1 VRVAID
7 LTQIDNQTI
16 GSGQYRYVADLVN
29 GLIDFEPDVHL
40 TLFGSTPAPRDE
52 FSRAVNMKDRCRYDH
67 LARHDGRGYVYRDIL
82 QLSARVRA
90 ARVDLLHQPHTY
102 VPFPKPCP
110 VVVTAYHYYDDPVL
124 FATRPYRYYRWSLRT
139 RVDAVIAISNATRDD
154 FCARF
159 GVPRERIR
167 TVYCGLSASLA
178 AGDGVR
184 RGRPY
189 ILSPYNLSAPKNLRS
204 LILAWP
210 RIAARHPSLELVL
223 YGRSMVTTEAEA
235 AFEQLL
241 ASTAGAD
248 RVHRVGFVS
257 DAALADLFGGCDL
270 FVFPTTVEGFGYPL
284 LEAMAHGACCVTRNA
299 SAMKEIAGDAACL
312 VETLRPDEIAD
323 ASIALLGDQ
332 PRRTALGR
340 RAADRAR
347 GFTIEAMV
355 RNTVACYRSVT

>member
-1 VRVAID
+1 
-7 LTQIDNQTI
+7 
-16 GSGQYRYVADLVN
+16 
-29 GLIDFEPDVHL
+29 
-40 TLFGSTPAPRDE
+40 
-52 FSRAVNMKDRCRYDH
+52 
-67 LARHDGRGYVYRDIL
+67 
-82 QLSARVRA
+82 
-90 ARVDLLHQPHTY
+90 
-102 VPFPKPCP
+102 
-110 VVVTAYHYYDDPVL
+110 
-124 FATRPYRYYRWSLRT
+124 
-139 RVDAVIAISNATRDD
+139 VDAVIAISNATRDD
-154 FCARF
+154 FCVRF

-184 RGRPY
+184 RARPY
-189 ILSPYNLSAPKNLRS
+189 ILSPYNLSLPKNLRS

-210 RIAARHPSLELVL
+210 RIADRYPSLELVL
-223 YGRSMVTTEAEA
+223 YGRSLVTTEAEA
-235 AFEQLL
+235 EFERLL

-257 DAALADLFGGCDL
+257 DAALADLFAGCDL

-312 VETLRPDEIAD
+312 VETLRPDEIAE

-332 PRRTALGR
+332 ARRTALSR

>member
-1 VRVAID
+1 VKVAID

-40 TLFGSTPAPRDE
+40 TLFGSTPAPREE
-52 FSRAVNMKDRCRYDH
+52 FARAVQTKDRCRYDH
-67 LARHDGRGYVYRDIL
+67 VPRHDGRGYVYRDIL
-82 QLSARVRA
+82 RLTARLRA
-90 ARVDLLHQPHTY
+90 ARVDLLHEPHTY

-110 VVVTAYHYYDDPVL
+110 VVVTAYHYYDDSAL
-124 FATRPYRYYRWSLRT
+124 FATRPHRYYRWSLRS
-139 RVDAVIAISNATRDD
+139 RVDAVIAISDATRAD
-154 FCARF
+154 FIARF

-167 TVYCGLSASLA
+167 TVYCGLSPSLA
-178 AGDGVR
+178 AGAGVR
-184 RGRPY
+184 RERPY

-210 RIAARHPSLELVL
+210 QIADRYPSLELVL
-223 YGRSMVTTEAEA
+223 YGRSLVTAGAEAE
-235 AFEQLL
+235 FEQLL

-257 DAALADLFGGCDL
+257 DAALADLYAGCDL

-284 LEAMAHGACCVTRNA
+284 LEAMAHGACCVTRSA

-312 VETLRPDEIAD
+312 VETLRPGEIAE
-323 ASIALLGDQ
+323 ASIGLLGDQ
-332 PRRTALGR
+332 AQRALLGR
-340 RAADRAR
+340 RAVERAR